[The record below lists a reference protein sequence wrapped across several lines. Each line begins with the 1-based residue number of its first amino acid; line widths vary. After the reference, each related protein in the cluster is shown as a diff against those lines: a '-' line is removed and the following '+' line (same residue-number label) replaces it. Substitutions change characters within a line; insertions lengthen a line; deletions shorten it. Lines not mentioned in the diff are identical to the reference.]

1 MLIRSVDIFCHVRAA
16 VLASLFPLLLL
27 QGCSLNAAK
36 PATVD
41 ATPQEQPL
49 TPELTAAYNEGLTLL
64 RNHHYDAAGIHWQNL
79 SQQYPQYPGVWT
91 NLAVCQYQQQQF
103 TSALES
109 LNKAH
114 ELAADYCPVFKLRG
128 LLQRELGQFTAAE
141 QSYRQAITCDPAD
154 ADVHYNLGILYDLYL
169 HDLAQ
174 ALEQYTQAQSMAAE
188 PDETLSMWITD
199 LQRRSAGQVAGEGS

>member
-1 MLIRSVDIFCHVRAA
+1 MLNRSADIFCRLRTA
-16 VLASLFPLLLL
+16 VLLSFFSLLLL
-27 QGCSLNAAK
+27 QGCSLSAPK
-36 PATVD
+36 PAVVDTV
-41 ATPQEQPL
+41 PQQQPL
-49 TPELTAAYNEGLTLL
+49 TPELTAAYYEGLTLL
-64 RNHHYDAAGIHWQNL
+64 QNHHYDAASIYWQNL

-91 NLAVCQYQQQQF
+91 NLALCQYQQQQF
-103 TSALES
+103 TAALES

-114 ELAADYCPVFKLRG
+114 ELAADYCPAFKIKG

-141 QSYRQAITCDPAD
+141 QNYRQAITCDPAD

-188 PDETLSMWITD
+188 PDDTLSMWITD
-199 LQRRSAGQVAGEGS
+199 LQRRRAEQVAGDGS